1 MYPDVERG
9 VIIITCGSQLLQRSL
24 HTFFF
29 PLQKR
34 LPLCC
39 FWSFWRMIYL
49 TWYSGHWEGN
59 KQEKSEIAFLDR
71 MRYLIV
77 CGWHFDYLCGWD
89 QSPLCADINNIP
101 GQMDRATLKHASLWR
116 STLKFSLVRRMKY
129 CRDVI
134 NPRRIKVQ
142 ACRHEAWYA
151 ELVGVICYM
160 EKKSAG
166 MLTELARNEDSP
178 GSSCV

>member
-1 MYPDVERG
+1 
-9 VIIITCGSQLLQRSL
+9 
-24 HTFFF
+24 
-29 PLQKR
+29 
-34 LPLCC
+34 
-39 FWSFWRMIYL
+39 
-49 TWYSGHWEGN
+49 
-59 KQEKSEIAFLDR
+59 

-134 NPRRIKVQ
+134 NPRRIKVH
-142 ACRHEAWYA
+142 AWGHETWYA

-166 MLTELARNEDSP
+166 MLTELQEMKILQIQAVCNSLVFKSWGRCLQQNNNLEGTGKITYFHNGWENSFPQILFGVYLTGCHAFSP
-178 GSSCV
+178 FEGRHNYLSL